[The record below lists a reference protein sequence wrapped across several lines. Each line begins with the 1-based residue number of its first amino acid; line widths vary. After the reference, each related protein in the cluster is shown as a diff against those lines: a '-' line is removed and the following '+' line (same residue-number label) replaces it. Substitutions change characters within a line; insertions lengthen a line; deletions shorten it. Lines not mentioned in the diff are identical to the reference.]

1 MKLKKK
7 NAGIE
12 TLKSR
17 YAYIFVTPWI
27 IGLLWFFVFPLL
39 KSVLFS
45 FSNVTVDVGKINID
59 FVGLKN
65 FKYILMEDPLFVDD
79 LAAELGKM
87 CYTIP
92 LIVVISLVVG
102 ILLNAKFRGRM
113 LFRAVYFLPVII
125 ASGPV
130 LKLLFMYQSGNITNQ
145 AQEEIVAGTMIDV
158 GTLIAYTGLPTQI
171 GGYLSVAL
179 SGIMNI
185 VWNCGIQIVLF
196 IAGMQTIPDLLYEVS
211 KVEGATKWEEFWFI
225 TFPLLSQ
232 VIILVLLY
240 TVVEMMTLQTN
251 SVMMRAYTIMYSQN
265 YGDASAMLW
274 LYFAIVGIVTALMFW
289 AYTHYCVR
297 RYE

>member
-1 MKLKKK
+1 MKLRK
-7 NAGIE
+7 NVGIE

-39 KSVLFS
+39 QSVLFS
-45 FSNVTVDVGKINID
+45 FSNVTIGVGKINLE

-65 FKYILMEDPLFVDD
+65 FEYILTEDPLFVDN
-79 LAAELGKM
+79 LFVELGKM
-87 CYTIP
+87 FYTVP
-92 LIVVISLVVG
+92 LIIIISLVIG
-102 ILLNAKFRGRM
+102 ILLNAKFKGRM

-125 ASGPV
+125 AAGPV

-145 AQEEIVAGTMIDV
+145 AQEEAVAGTMIDV
-158 GTLIAYTGLPTQI
+158 STLIAYIGLPTQI
-171 GGYLSVAL
+171 SEYLNIAL
-179 SGIMNI
+179 SGLMNI
-185 VWNCGIQIVLF
+185 IWNCGIQIVLF

-232 VIILVLLY
+232 VVILVMLY
-240 TVVEMMTLQTN
+240 TIVQMMTLQTN

-274 LYFAIVGIVTALMFW
+274 LYFVIVGIVSALVFW
-289 AYTHYCVR
+289 VYMRFCVR

>member
-1 MKLKKK
+1 MKLRK
-7 NAGIE
+7 NVGIE

-39 KSVLFS
+39 QSVLFS
-45 FSNVTVDVGKINID
+45 FSNVTIGVGKINLE

-65 FKYILMEDPLFVDD
+65 FEYILTEDPLFVDN
-79 LAAELGKM
+79 LFVELGKM
-87 CYTIP
+87 FYTVP
-92 LIVVISLVVG
+92 LIIIISLVIG
-102 ILLNAKFRGRM
+102 ILLNAKFKGRM

-125 ASGPV
+125 AAGPV

-145 AQEEIVAGTMIDV
+145 AQEEAVAGTMIDV
-158 GTLIAYTGLPTQI
+158 STLIAYIGLPTQI
-171 GGYLSVAL
+171 SEYLNIAL
-179 SGIMNI
+179 SGLMTII
-185 VWNCGIQIVLF
+185 WNCGIQIVLF

-232 VIILVLLY
+232 VVILVMLY
-240 TVVEMMTLQTN
+240 TIVEMMTLQTN

-274 LYFAIVGIVTALMFW
+274 LYFVIVGIVSALVFW
-289 AYTHYCVR
+289 VYMRFCVR

>member
-1 MKLKKK
+1 MKLRK
-7 NAGIE
+7 NVGIE

-39 KSVLFS
+39 QSVLFS
-45 FSNVTVDVGKINID
+45 FSNVTIGVGKINLE

-65 FKYILMEDPLFVDD
+65 FEYILTEDPLFVDN
-79 LAAELGKM
+79 LFVGLGKM
-87 CYTIP
+87 FYTVP
-92 LIVVISLVVG
+92 LIIIISLVIG
-102 ILLNAKFRGRM
+102 ILLNAKFKGRM

-125 ASGPV
+125 AAGPV

-145 AQEEIVAGTMIDV
+145 AQEEAVAGTMIDV
-158 GTLIAYTGLPTQI
+158 STLIAYIGLPTQI
-171 GGYLSVAL
+171 SEYLNIAL
-179 SGIMNI
+179 SGLMNI
-185 VWNCGIQIVLF
+185 IWNCGIQIVLF

-232 VIILVLLY
+232 VVILVMLY
-240 TVVEMMTLQTN
+240 TIVEMMTLQTN

-274 LYFAIVGIVTALMFW
+274 LYFVIVGIVSALVFW
-289 AYTHYCVR
+289 VYMRFCVR

>member
-1 MKLKKK
+1 MKLRK
-7 NAGIE
+7 NVGIE

-39 KSVLFS
+39 QSVLFS
-45 FSNVTVDVGKINID
+45 FSNVTIGVGKINLE

-65 FKYILMEDPLFVDD
+65 FEYILTEDPLFVDN
-79 LAAELGKM
+79 LFVELGKM
-87 CYTIP
+87 FYTVP
-92 LIVVISLVVG
+92 LIIIISLVIG
-102 ILLNAKFRGRM
+102 ILLNAKFKGRM

-125 ASGPV
+125 AAGPV

-145 AQEEIVAGTMIDV
+145 AQEEAVAGTMIDV
-158 GTLIAYTGLPTQI
+158 STLIAYIGLPTQI
-171 GGYLSVAL
+171 SEYLNIAL
-179 SGIMNI
+179 SGLMNI
-185 VWNCGIQIVLF
+185 IWNCGIQIVLF

-232 VIILVLLY
+232 VVILVMLY
-240 TVVEMMTLQTN
+240 TIVEMMTLQTN

-274 LYFAIVGIVTALMFW
+274 LYFVIVGIVSALVFW
-289 AYTHYCVR
+289 VYMRFCVR

>member
-1 MKLKKK
+1 MKLRK
-7 NAGIE
+7 NVGIE

-39 KSVLFS
+39 QSVLFS
-45 FSNVTVDVGKINID
+45 FSNVTIGVGKINLE
-59 FVGLKN
+59 FVGLNN
-65 FKYILMEDPLFVDD
+65 FEYILTEDPLFVDN
-79 LAAELGKM
+79 LFVELGKM
-87 CYTIP
+87 FYTVP
-92 LIVVISLVVG
+92 LIIIISLVIG
-102 ILLNAKFRGRM
+102 ILLNAKFKGRM

-125 ASGPV
+125 AAGPV

-145 AQEEIVAGTMIDV
+145 AQEEAVAGTMIDV
-158 GTLIAYTGLPTQI
+158 STLIAYIGLPTQI
-171 GGYLSVAL
+171 SEYLNIAL
-179 SGIMNI
+179 SGLMNI
-185 VWNCGIQIVLF
+185 IWNCGIQIVLF

-232 VIILVLLY
+232 VVILVMLY
-240 TVVEMMTLQTN
+240 TIVEMMTLQTN

-274 LYFAIVGIVTALMFW
+274 LYFVIVGIVSALVFW
-289 AYTHYCVR
+289 VYMRFCVR

>member
-1 MKLKKK
+1 MKLRK
-7 NAGIE
+7 NVGIE

-39 KSVLFS
+39 QSVLFS
-45 FSNVTVDVGKINID
+45 FSNVTIGVGKINLE
-59 FVGLKN
+59 FVGLIN
-65 FKYILMEDPLFVDD
+65 FEYILTEDPLFVDN
-79 LAAELGKM
+79 LFVELGKM
-87 CYTIP
+87 FYTVP
-92 LIVVISLVVG
+92 LIIIISLVIG
-102 ILLNAKFRGRM
+102 ILLNAKFKGRM

-125 ASGPV
+125 AAGPV

-145 AQEEIVAGTMIDV
+145 AQEEAVAGTMIDV
-158 GTLIAYTGLPTQI
+158 STLIAYIGLPTQI
-171 GGYLSVAL
+171 SEYLNIAI
-179 SGIMNI
+179 SGLMNI
-185 VWNCGIQIVLF
+185 IWNCGIQIVLF

-232 VIILVLLY
+232 VVILVMLY
-240 TVVEMMTLQTN
+240 TIVEMMTLQTN

-274 LYFAIVGIVTALMFW
+274 LYFVIVGIVSALVFW
-289 AYTHYCVR
+289 VYMRFCVR

>member
-1 MKLKKK
+1 MKLKK
-7 NAGIE
+7 NVGIE

-39 KSVLFS
+39 QSVLFS
-45 FSNVTVDVGKINID
+45 FSNVTIGVGKINLE

-65 FKYILMEDPLFVDD
+65 FEYILTEDPLFVDN
-79 LAAELGKM
+79 LFVELGKM
-87 CYTIP
+87 FYTVP
-92 LIVVISLVVG
+92 LIIIISLVIG
-102 ILLNAKFRGRM
+102 ILLNAKFKGRM

-125 ASGPV
+125 AAGPV

-145 AQEEIVAGTMIDV
+145 AQEEAVAGTMIDV
-158 GTLIAYTGLPTQI
+158 STLIAYIGLPTQI
-171 GGYLSVAL
+171 SEYLNIAL
-179 SGIMNI
+179 SGLMNI
-185 VWNCGIQIVLF
+185 IWNCGIQIVLF

-232 VIILVLLY
+232 VVILVMLY
-240 TVVEMMTLQTN
+240 TIVEMMTLQTN

-274 LYFAIVGIVTALMFW
+274 LYFVIVGIVSALVFW
-289 AYTHYCVR
+289 VYMRFCVR

>member
-1 MKLKKK
+1 MKLRK
-7 NAGIE
+7 NVGIE

-39 KSVLFS
+39 QSVLFS
-45 FSNVTVDVGKINID
+45 FSNVTIGVGKINLE

-65 FKYILMEDPLFVDD
+65 FEYILTEDPLFVDN
-79 LAAELGKM
+79 LFVELGKM
-87 CYTIP
+87 FYTVP
-92 LIVVISLVVG
+92 LIIIISLVIG
-102 ILLNAKFRGRM
+102 ILLNAKFKGRM

-125 ASGPV
+125 AAGPV

-145 AQEEIVAGTMIDV
+145 AQEEAVAGTMIDV
-158 GTLIAYTGLPTQI
+158 STLIAYIGLPTQI
-171 GGYLSVAL
+171 SEYLNIAL
-179 SGIMNI
+179 SGLMNI
-185 VWNCGIQIVLF
+185 IWNCGIQIVLF

-232 VIILVLLY
+232 VVILVMLY
-240 TVVEMMTLQTN
+240 TIVEMMTRQTN

-274 LYFAIVGIVTALMFW
+274 LYFVIVGIVSALVFW
-289 AYTHYCVR
+289 VYMRFCVR

>member
-1 MKLKKK
+1 MKLRK
-7 NAGIE
+7 NVGIE

-39 KSVLFS
+39 QSVLFS
-45 FSNVTVDVGKINID
+45 FSNVTIGVGKINLE

-65 FKYILMEDPLFVDD
+65 FEYILTEDPLFVDN
-79 LAAELGKM
+79 LFVELGKM
-87 CYTIP
+87 FYTVP
-92 LIVVISLVVG
+92 LIIIISLVIG
-102 ILLNAKFRGRM
+102 ILLNAKFKGRM

-125 ASGPV
+125 AAGPV

-145 AQEEIVAGTMIDV
+145 AQEEAVAGTMIDV
-158 GTLIAYTGLPTQI
+158 STLIAYIGLPTQI
-171 GGYLSVAL
+171 SEYLNIAL
-179 SGIMNI
+179 SGLMNI
-185 VWNCGIQIVLF
+185 IWNCGIQIVLF

-232 VIILVLLY
+232 VVILVMLY
-240 TVVEMMTLQTN
+240 TIVEMMKLQTN

-274 LYFAIVGIVTALMFW
+274 LYFVIVGIVSALVFW
-289 AYTHYCVR
+289 VYMRFCVR

>member
-1 MKLKKK
+1 MKLRK
-7 NAGIE
+7 NVGIE

-39 KSVLFS
+39 QSVLFS
-45 FSNVTVDVGKINID
+45 FSNVTIGVGKINLE

-65 FKYILMEDPLFVDD
+65 FEYILTEDPLFVDN
-79 LAAELGKM
+79 LFVELGKM
-87 CYTIP
+87 FYTVP
-92 LIVVISLVVG
+92 LIIIISLVIG
-102 ILLNAKFRGRM
+102 ILLNAKFKGRM

-125 ASGPV
+125 AAGPV

-145 AQEEIVAGTMIDV
+145 AQEEAVAGTMIDV
-158 GTLIAYTGLPTQI
+158 STLIAYIGLPTQI
-171 GGYLSVAL
+171 SEYLNIAL
-179 SGIMNI
+179 SGLMNI
-185 VWNCGIQIVLF
+185 IWNCGIQIVLF
-196 IAGMQTIPDLLYEVS
+196 IAGMQTIPALLYEVS

-232 VIILVLLY
+232 VVILVMLY
-240 TVVEMMTLQTN
+240 TIVEMMTLQTN

-274 LYFAIVGIVTALMFW
+274 LYFVIVGIVSALVFW
-289 AYTHYCVR
+289 VYMRFCVR

>member
-12 TLKSR
+12 ALKSK

-39 KSVLFS
+39 QSVLFA
-45 FSNVTVDVGKINID
+45 FSNVSVDVGKINLD
-59 FVGLKN
+59 FVGFKN
-65 FKYILMEDPLFVDD
+65 FGYILKEDPLFVDD
-79 LAAELGKM
+79 LASELGKM
-87 CYTIP
+87 CYTVP
-92 LIVVISLVVG
+92 LVIIVSLVVG
-102 ILLNAKFRGRM
+102 ILLNGKFKGRM
-113 LFRAVYFLPVII
+113 MFRAIYFLPVII

-130 LKLLFMYQSGNITNQ
+130 LKLLFMYQSGNITAQ
-145 AQEEIVAGTMIDV
+145 AQEEVVAGTMIDV
-158 GTLIAYTGLPTQI
+158 STLMSYTGLPTQI
-171 GGYLSVAL
+171 SEYLNMAL

-240 TVVEMMTLQTN
+240 TVVETMTLQTN
-251 SVMMRAYTIMYSQN
+251 SVMMRAYTMMYSQN
-265 YGDASAMLW
+265 YSDASAMLW
-274 LYFAIVGIVTALMFW
+274 FYFAIVGLFTALIFW
-289 AYTHYCVR
+289 AYMRYCVR

>member
-1 MKLKKK
+1 MKLRK
-7 NAGIE
+7 NVGIE

-39 KSVLFS
+39 QSVLFS
-45 FSNVTVDVGKINID
+45 FSNVTIGVGKINLE

-65 FKYILMEDPLFVDD
+65 FEYILTEDPLFVDN
-79 LAAELGKM
+79 LFVELGKM
-87 CYTIP
+87 FYTVP
-92 LIVVISLVVG
+92 LIIIISLVIG
-102 ILLNAKFRGRM
+102 ILLNAKFKGRM

-125 ASGPV
+125 AAGPV

-145 AQEEIVAGTMIDV
+145 AQEEAVAGTMIDV
-158 GTLIAYTGLPTQI
+158 STLIAYIGLPTQI
-171 GGYLSVAL
+171 SEYLNIAL
-179 SGIMNI
+179 SGLMNI
-185 VWNCGIQIVLF
+185 IWNCGIQIVLF

-232 VIILVLLY
+232 VVILVMLY
-240 TVVEMMTLQTN
+240 TIVEMMTLQTH

-274 LYFAIVGIVTALMFW
+274 LYFVIVGIVSALVFW
-289 AYTHYCVR
+289 VYMRFCVR

>member
-1 MKLKKK
+1 MKLKK
-7 NAGIE
+7 NVGIE

-39 KSVLFS
+39 QSVLFS
-45 FSNVTVDVGKINID
+45 FSNVTIGVGKINLE

-65 FKYILMEDPLFVDD
+65 FEYILTEDPLFVDN
-79 LAAELGKM
+79 LFVELGKM
-87 CYTIP
+87 FYTVP
-92 LIVVISLVVG
+92 LIIIISLVIG
-102 ILLNAKFRGRM
+102 ILLNAKFKGRM

-125 ASGPV
+125 AAGPV

-145 AQEEIVAGTMIDV
+145 AQEEAVAGTMIDV
-158 GTLIAYTGLPTQI
+158 STLIAYIGLPTQI
-171 GGYLSVAL
+171 SEYLNIAL
-179 SGIMNI
+179 SGLMNI
-185 VWNCGIQIVLF
+185 IWNCGIQIVLF

-232 VIILVLLY
+232 VVILVMLY
-240 TVVEMMTLQTN
+240 TIVEMMTLQTN
-251 SVMMRAYTIMYSQN
+251 SIMMRAYTIMYSQN

-274 LYFAIVGIVTALMFW
+274 LYFVIVGIVSALVFW
-289 AYTHYCVR
+289 VYMSFCVR

>member
-1 MKLKKK
+1 MKLRK
-7 NAGIE
+7 NVGIE

-39 KSVLFS
+39 QSVLFS
-45 FSNVTVDVGKINID
+45 FSNVTIGVGKINLE

-65 FKYILMEDPLFVDD
+65 FEYILTEDPLFVYN
-79 LAAELGKM
+79 LFVELGKM
-87 CYTIP
+87 FYTVP
-92 LIVVISLVVG
+92 LIIIISLVIG
-102 ILLNAKFRGRM
+102 ILLNAKFKGRM

-125 ASGPV
+125 AAGPV

-145 AQEEIVAGTMIDV
+145 AQEEAVAGTMIDV
-158 GTLIAYTGLPTQI
+158 STLIAYIGLPTQI
-171 GGYLSVAL
+171 SEYLNIAL
-179 SGIMNI
+179 SGLMNI
-185 VWNCGIQIVLF
+185 IWNCGIQIVLF

-232 VIILVLLY
+232 VVILVMLY
-240 TVVEMMTLQTN
+240 TIVEMMTLQTN

-274 LYFAIVGIVTALMFW
+274 LYFVIVGIVSALVFW
-289 AYTHYCVR
+289 VYMRFCVR

>member
-1 MKLKKK
+1 MKLRK
-7 NAGIE
+7 NVGIE

-39 KSVLFS
+39 QSVLFS
-45 FSNVTVDVGKINID
+45 FSNVTIGVGKINLE

-65 FKYILMEDPLFVDD
+65 FEYILTEDPLFVDN
-79 LAAELGKM
+79 LFVELGKM
-87 CYTIP
+87 FYTVP
-92 LIVVISLVVG
+92 LIIIISLVIG
-102 ILLNAKFRGRM
+102 ILLNAKFKGRM

-125 ASGPV
+125 AAGPV

-145 AQEEIVAGTMIDV
+145 AQEEAVAGTMIDV
-158 GTLIAYTGLPTQI
+158 STLIAYIGLPTQI
-171 GGYLSVAL
+171 SEYLNIAL
-179 SGIMNI
+179 SGLMNI
-185 VWNCGIQIVLF
+185 IWNCGIQIVLF
-196 IAGMQTIPDLLYEVS
+196 IAGTQTIPDLLYEVS

-232 VIILVLLY
+232 VVILVMLY
-240 TVVEMMTLQTN
+240 TIVEMMTLQTN

-274 LYFAIVGIVTALMFW
+274 LYFVIVGIVSALVFW
-289 AYTHYCVR
+289 VYMRFCVR